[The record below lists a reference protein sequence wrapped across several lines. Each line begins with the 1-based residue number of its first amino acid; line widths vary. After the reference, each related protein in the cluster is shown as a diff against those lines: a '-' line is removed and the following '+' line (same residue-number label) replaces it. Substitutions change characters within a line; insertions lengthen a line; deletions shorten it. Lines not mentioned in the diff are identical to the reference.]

1 MISNPNE
8 KVLITVLG
16 CAGSSYDQTLRQP
29 CSSYLIET
37 EDAALLLDCGQG
49 SFVSYNELAPETR
62 LDAIFVSH
70 AHADHVADLEAFMSS
85 LEIWRDR
92 PRLLA
97 SEETMAAIVRAPL
110 ELVDDI
116 LIVASDGSRVDVA
129 NFAMEFSQTTH
140 QMANLA
146 TCVSIGRRRVVYSAD
161 TGPSWVVPANF
172 VGADLALVECTL
184 EIRSGA
190 DSAFHLDAA
199 ELAALAHGLSARTTV
214 ITHVPTGASTEVRL
228 EIVRRLAP
236 DLEFVGAR
244 TGLQLILN

>member
-1 MISNPNE
+1 M
-8 KVLITVLG
+8 VLG

-37 EDAALLLDCGQG
+37 EDAALLLDCGHG
-49 SFVSYNELAPETR
+49 SFASFNELVPETR

-85 LEIWRDR
+85 TEIWRDR

-97 SEETMAAIVRAPL
+97 SEETMAVIVRAPL

-116 LIVASDGSRVDVA
+116 LVVVREASRVDIA
-129 NFAMEFSQTTH
+129 NFSMEFSQTTH

-146 TCVSIGRRRVVYSAD
+146 TCVSIGGHRVVYSAD
-161 TGPSWVVPANF
+161 TGPLWEVPASF
-172 VGADLALVECTL
+172 VGADFALVECTL
-184 EIRSGA
+184 EIRSGV

-199 ELAALAHGLSARTTV
+199 EAAVLACELSARTTV
-214 ITHVPTGASTEVRL
+214 ITHVPAGASAEVRL
-228 EIVRRLAP
+228 EIVRSLAP
-236 DLEFVGAR
+236 NLEFIAAM
-244 TGLQLILN
+244 TGLQLTLN